1 LLISLEDDANEL
13 QRRIKALLDHF
24 NIERSELK
32 GWLFCAAPRRNKL
45 AEMQD
50 RKRIAG
56 PLEQQ
61 IRSAVANFE
70 PDLISL
76 DPYVKLHGLGENDSS
91 DMNFVCE
98 LLTCLATEF
107 NIAVDSPH
115 HVHKGQVEPGDAD
128 AGRGSSGI
136 RDAGRLIY
144 TLMPMSEEEARTF
157 GIELDERAFYIRLDA
172 AKLNIAARS
181 GKATWFR
188 IVGVPI
194 GNSTAEYPNG
204 DTVQV
209 VEPWS
214 PPDIWADVN
223 YDVIN
228 KILNTIDA
236 GTGDGNFYSSVAAA
250 AADRA
255 AWRVVLRFAPDKT
268 EGQAREMIRA
278 WRRSGVLEDFEYT
291 NPKTR
296 KDVKG
301 LKTSAAKWPGTSAPM
316 A

>member
-1 LLISLEDDANEL
+1 MKCQTSRTKATVARRRPPNSLFGMPATIL
-13 QRRIKALLDHF
+13 VRSRRGNGSWAT
-24 NIERSELK
+24 
-32 GWLFCAAPRRNKL
+32 
-45 AEMQD
+45 
-50 RKRIAG
+50 
-56 PLEQQ
+56 
-61 IRSAVANFE
+61 
-70 PDLISL
+70 
-76 DPYVKLHGLGENDSS
+76 
-91 DMNFVCE
+91 NFV
-98 LLTCLATEF
+98 A
-107 NIAVDSPH
+107 APH

-301 LKTSAAKWPGTSAPM
+301 LKTSAAKWRGTSAPM